1 MGRAALVRPRGP
13 IDNRLGMS
21 AELLDEIAALI
32 DASDRD
38 LNRIERTLTDG
49 YARALTLEAEK
60 SRLEKR
66 MREVTHDLARPDG
79 GDLTGELTS
88 LVRRLDGN
96 ADELSHLRGRLG
108 DLRRHADALRG

>member
-1 MGRAALVRPRGP
+1 MGRAALARPGGP

-21 AELLDEIAALI
+21 AELLDEIAALM

-38 LNRIERTLTDG
+38 LDRIERTLTDG
-49 YARALTLEAEK
+49 YAHALSLEAEK

-66 MREVTHDLARPDG
+66 MREVALRLDSPAPD
-79 GDLTGELTS
+79 DLTQELTA

-96 ADELSHLRGRLG
+96 ADELTELRGRLG
-108 DLRRHADALRG
+108 DLRRHADAIR